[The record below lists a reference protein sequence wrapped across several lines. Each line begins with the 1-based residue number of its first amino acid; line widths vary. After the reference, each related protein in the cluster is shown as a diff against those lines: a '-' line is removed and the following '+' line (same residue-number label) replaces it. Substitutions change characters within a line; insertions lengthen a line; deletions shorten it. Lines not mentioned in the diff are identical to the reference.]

1 MIEARGLSK
10 RYGGKAAVD
19 DLSFTVR
26 PGHVTGF
33 LGPNGAGKT
42 TTMRMILGLDRPT
55 AGSVTV
61 NGRPFGNLFSAM
73 REVGALLDASAVHGG
88 RSAYRHLLCLA
99 QTNAIPRGRVDEV
112 LALVG
117 LTDVARKRSKGF
129 SLGMHQRLGIA
140 AALLGD
146 PGIVMFDEPVNG
158 LDPEGI
164 RWIRRLMRS
173 LAAEGRTVFV
183 SSHLMSEMEN
193 TADHLVVIG
202 RGRLIADC
210 PVTEFTGT
218 DRATV
223 VKTPDAAELAAAVTA
238 AGGELERGDG
248 EFTVRGLGPE
258 RVGELALARG
268 IVLHHL
274 APARV
279 SLEEAF
285 MELTADSVEFEAKGL
300 AGGNHDVSR

>member
-1 MIEARGLSK
+1 MIEAKGLSK
-10 RYGGKAAVD
+10 RYGDKTAVD
-19 DLSFTVR
+19 GLSFTIR
-26 PGHVTGF
+26 PGMVTGF

-61 NGRPFGNLFSAM
+61 SGKSFAGLFSAM
-73 REVGALLDASAVHGG
+73 REVGALLDATAVHGG
-88 RSAYRHLLCLA
+88 RSAYSHLLCLA
-99 QTNAIPRGRVDEV
+99 QSNAIPRGRVDEV
-112 LALVG
+112 LGIVG
-117 LTDVARKRSKGF
+117 LADVARKRSKGF
-129 SLGMHQRLGIA
+129 SLGMSQRLGIA

-146 PGIVMFDEPVNG
+146 PEILMFDEPVNS
-158 LDPEGI
+158 LDPEGIRWI

-173 LAAEGRTVFV
+173 LAAEGRAVFV

-202 RGRLIADC
+202 RGKLIADC
-210 PVTEFTGT
+210 PMAEFTGT
-218 DRATV
+218 ARATV
-223 VKTPDAAELAAAVTA
+223 VKTPDAGKLAAAVTA
-238 AGGELERGDG
+238 AGGALERGDG

-258 RVGELALARG
+258 RVGELALANG
-268 IVLHHL
+268 ILLHHL

-285 MELTADSVEFEAKGL
+285 MELTAGSIEFEAKG
-300 AGGNHDVSR
+300 